1 MTPDEA
7 TRQALAEALHVVRC
21 ARLVPHEPG
30 SHEPYLWPCTAE
42 TDAILATEP
51 GSRLTTTDHPDV
63 RAGLLTE
70 ALRME
75 KGWPTPMHMHR
86 IADWLD
92 AALLPARYGDVLRWV
107 ADACDADLAAARAA
121 LSATSEPT

>member
-1 MTPDEA
+1 MTRDEA
-7 TRQALAEALHVVRC
+7 TRRLHRRHVEKKSWPVTRNDPKAGPDGYIHYC
-21 ARLVPHEPG
+21 AADHEP
-30 SHEPYLWPCTAE
+30 WPCLVHVA
-42 TDAILATEP
+42 
-51 GSRLTTTDHPDV
+51 LTTTDHPDV